1 VSRTLLRPAEVVGPV
16 VSTEASYRVTV
27 NLDQQ
32 SLPAFGHDF
41 PLDADMTLKA
51 NIVFDRRS
59 LLDWVLD
66 PLRSMHGGSV

>member
-1 VSRTLLRPAEVVGPV
+1 
-16 VSTEASYRVTV
+16 
-27 NLDQQ
+27 
-32 SLPAFGHDF
+32 
-41 PLDADMTLKA
+41 MTLKA